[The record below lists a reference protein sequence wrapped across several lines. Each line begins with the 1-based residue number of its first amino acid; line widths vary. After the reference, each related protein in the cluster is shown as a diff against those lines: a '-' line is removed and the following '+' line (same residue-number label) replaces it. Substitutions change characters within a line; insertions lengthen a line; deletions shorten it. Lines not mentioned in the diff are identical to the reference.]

1 MFNPKPIRTNF
12 KKPDTENH
20 KTKKCTDKNIENN
33 GVDIY
38 LERKEDESLIMS
50 HP

>member
-12 KKPDTENH
+12 KKPDTKNH
-20 KTKKCTDKNIENN
+20 KSKKCTDKTSKNN

>member
-20 KTKKCTDKNIENN
+20 KTKKCTDKKQ
-33 GVDIY
+33 
-38 LERKEDESLIMS
+38 RK
-50 HP
+50 